1 VLQLPKSACQISKF
15 CCNNLEMNS
24 AMGIQMEN
32 GTTKQVTVEEQNA
45 EIAVCSRW
53 AV

>member
-1 VLQLPKSACQISKF
+1 
-15 CCNNLEMNS
+15 MDS

-53 AV
+53 AVRKVIENRIAPSAIVC

>member
-1 VLQLPKSACQISKF
+1 
-15 CCNNLEMNS
+15 MDS

-53 AV
+53 AVQKVIKNRIAPSAIVC